1 MHLFRLLGSQDY
13 AAYAAHSLVPGRSFA
28 ISFPDDFSLRIRMKS
43 LAVRHYNIS
52 GAHRTGREHV
62 TPNVHS
68 IDGEIQT
75 WRTYYKYSSFRIWI
89 FYDETGNI

>member
-1 MHLFRLLGSQDY
+1 MVNYPINWVIEFEAKYTNHQVL
-13 AAYAAHSLVPGRSFA
+13 P
-28 ISFPDDFSLRIRMKS
+28 
-43 LAVRHYNIS
+43 

-62 TPNVHS
+62 TSHVRI